1 MEERTAG
8 ILNWSCYSMASK
20 LSSSTPFISPFLYL
34 GENQKRNG
42 EWSPALILALL

>member
-20 LSSSTPFISPFLYL
+20 LSSSSPFLYL